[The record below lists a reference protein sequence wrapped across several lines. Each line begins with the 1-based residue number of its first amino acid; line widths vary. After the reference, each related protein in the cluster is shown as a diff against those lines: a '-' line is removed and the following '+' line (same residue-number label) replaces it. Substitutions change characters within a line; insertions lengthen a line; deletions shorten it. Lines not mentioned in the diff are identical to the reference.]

1 MSARTSIDPQ
11 TSTEP
16 ERFNGEMSAPMPLG
30 ELLLSKGLLTEA
42 QLKEALESQQSEE
55 RHRLLGEV
63 LVDMGFIDQ
72 ACISETLAE
81 GYGLPF
87 ARQISRIADPA
98 VVELLPREFMRQ
110 HHVLPL
116 FLVRGI
122 LTIAAA
128 EPSNLYLFEDV
139 QRRTGH
145 QVRVVAATQSD
156 IDAAIEGYLPAAN
169 VFVIDEIYE
178 DVRDADFSLIERE
191 VAELTDLEEIAGH
204 GPVVK
209 LVNWLVYSAVS
220 EGASDVHI
228 EPGDRTLRVRYRV
241 DGRLY
246 EKMRPPHQMGPA
258 VISRVKIMANLDIS
272 ERRLPQD
279 GDIHVLLEGRPVD
292 LRVSTMPGRHG
303 EKVVIRIIDS
313 SNTVVSPERLGMES
327 ATQSQWQEL
336 VCSPNGIVLV
346 TGPTG
351 SGKSTTLYSALASLN
366 DEDRNLSTIEDPVE
380 AVIQGVN
387 QFQVSDRTGFTFPTA
402 LRSLLRQ
409 DPDVVMVGE
418 IRDEETAAIA
428 AQAALTGHLV
438 LSTLH
443 TNDACGAPVRLV
455 NLGVEPFLVSAV
467 LRGVLAQRLVRRVCP
482 QCRRPVEADQPT
494 RAIIEKVGGD
504 VSGLVAGTGCQRCRG
519 TGFSGRVGIF
529 ELLVSSEEVSEAIV
543 AEQGHKRIFD
553 AAMAMGMDTMRN
565 DGLRKAVQGLTTVEE
580 VIAAA
585 AA

>member
-1 MSARTSIDPQ
+1 MERGALS
-11 TSTEP
+11 P
-16 ERFNGEMSAPMPLG
+16 ENLA
-30 ELLLSKGLLTEA
+30 
-42 QLKEALESQQSEE
+42 EALSVQQSGSA
-55 RHRLLGEV
+55 HRLLGEV
-63 LVDMGFIDQ
+63 LVDLGFVDQ
-72 ACISETLAE
+72 DTIAEALAE
-81 GYGLPF
+81 GYGVPF
-87 ARQISRIADPA
+87 ARNVSRIADPA
-98 VVELLPREFMRQ
+98 IVDLLPSEFMRQ

-116 FLVRGI
+116 FLVRGV

-139 QRRTGH
+139 ERRTGH
-145 QVRVVAATQSD
+145 QIRVVAATRSE

-169 VFVIDEIYE
+169 VFVIEEIYE

-209 LVNWLVYSAVS
+209 LVNWLVYSAVR

-228 EPGDRTLRVRYRV
+228 EPGDHTLRVRYRV

-258 VISRVKIMANLDIS
+258 LTSRIKIMADLDIA

-313 SNTVVSPERLGMES
+313 KNTVVSPEQLGMRS
-327 ATQSQWQEL
+327 TMQALWQETL
-336 VCSPNGIVLV
+336 QAPNGIVLV
-346 TGPTG
+346 AGPTG
-351 SGKSTTLYSALASLN
+351 SGKSTTLYSALSSLN
-366 DEDRNLSTIEDPVE
+366 DDETNLSTIEDPVE
-380 AVIQGVN
+380 AVIPGVN
-387 QFQVSDRTGFTFPTA
+387 QFQVSEKTGFTFPRA

-418 IRDEETAAIA
+418 IRDEETASIA
-428 AQAALTGHLV
+428 SQAALTGHLV

-443 TNDACGAPVRLV
+443 TNDACSAPVRLM
-455 NLGVEPFLVSAV
+455 NLGVEAFLVSAV
-467 LRGVLAQRLVRRVCP
+467 LRGILAQRLVRRVCP
-482 QCRRPVEADQPT
+482 QCRQAAEIDSRLEALVVETVGHAD
-494 RAIIEKVGGD
+494 
-504 VSGLVAGTGCQRCRG
+504 GLVHGTGCSRCRN
-519 TGFSGRVGIF
+519 TGFSGRLGIF
-529 ELLVSSEEVSEAIV
+529 EFLVPNEAVVEAIV
-543 AEQGHKRIFD
+543 AGRSHKAILD
-553 AAMAMGMDTMRN
+553 AATAAGFESMRT
-565 DGLRKAVQGLTTVEE
+565 DGLFKAVEGLTTVEE
-580 VIAAA
+580 VVAAA

>member
-1 MSARTSIDPQ
+1 MAMQTKTSMNVGQFSKPLG
-11 TSTEP
+11 P
-16 ERFNGEMSAPMPLG
+16 APLG
-30 ELLLSKGLLTEA
+30 EMLVARGAITAAKLA
-42 QLKEALESQQSEE
+42 EALALQQEGNP
-55 RHRLLGEV
+55 HRLLGEV
-63 LVDMGFIDQ
+63 LVDLGF
-72 ACISETLAE
+72 ASEAAIAEALAE
-81 GYGLPF
+81 GYGVPF
-87 ARQISRIADPA
+87 AESVSRIADPTI
-98 VVELLPREFMRQ
+98 VDLLPREFMSQ

-116 FLVRGI
+116 FLVRGV

-128 EPSNLYLFEDV
+128 EVSNLYLFEDI

-145 QVRVVAATQSD
+145 HVRVVAATKCD

-178 DVRDADFSLIERE
+178 DVQDADFSLIERE

-209 LVNWLVYSAVS
+209 LVNWLVYSAVC

-228 EPGDRTLRVRYRV
+228 EPSDHGLRVRYRV
-241 DGRLY
+241 DGKLF

-258 VISRVKIMANLDIS
+258 LTSRVKIMADLDIA

-313 SNTVVSPERLGMES
+313 KNTVVSPERLGMRSEMQ
-327 ATQSQWQEL
+327 AAWQQL
-336 VCSPNGIVLV
+336 VLAPNGIVLV
-346 TGPTG
+346 SGPTG

-366 DEDRNLSTIEDPVE
+366 NDETNLSTIEDPVE
-380 AVIQGVN
+380 AIIPGVN
-387 QFQVSDRTGFTFPTA
+387 QFQVSEKAGFTFPVA

-409 DPDVVMVGE
+409 DPDVVMIGE
-418 IRDEETAAIA
+418 IRDEETASIA

-443 TNDACGAPVRLV
+443 TNNACAAPVRLV

-482 QCRRPVEADQPT
+482 QCREPAEVDERMRALVEDVVGCAD
-494 RAIIEKVGGD
+494 GL
-504 VSGLVAGTGCQRCRG
+504 VSGKGCSRCRQ
-519 TGFSGRVGIF
+519 TGFSGRLGIF
-529 ELLVSSEEVSEAIV
+529 ELLVPSEGVVEAIISDH
-543 AEQGHKRIFD
+543 GHGQKAIQT
-553 AAMAMGMDTMRN
+553 AARAAGFESMRT
-565 DGLRKAVQGLTTVEE
+565 DGLFKAAEGLTTVEE
-580 VIAAA
+580 VVAAA